1 MKEAHQAG
9 GTSKP
14 HLPLPL
20 HDDEEE
26 IFRGRKKSGE
36 HVPEVDDVNKTER
49 RKEKKSGS
57 SKPAKDTPRSAKPS
71 KAAKSRSRK
80 SANAEAEATS
90 FREQGPEAAQP
101 SHRHRRGKAHAVAP
115 AAPEPSWS
123 WRTTLTVHAVES
135 DPCAMLA
142 IERALAL
149 CDAAEFGSA
158 SVVRELCS
166 SPRLQMYID
175 QGVNVHATT
184 ALMSAAVS
192 GRADTALVLLQAGAE
207 VDATDALGRTALM
220 FAVTNGADSEPGSR
234 ASSPTNPM
242 PLLPSPTEDSAEH
255 VAASKDEVT
264 DDEIT
269 DEITQEAPPSPP
281 TRS

>member
-1 MKEAHQAG
+1 MKEEHQAGG

-20 HDDEEE
+20 HDEEE
-26 IFRGRKKSGE
+26 EMLRGRKKSSE
-36 HVPEVDDVNKTER
+36 HLPEVDDVNKTDR
-49 RKEKKSGS
+49 RKDKKSGS
-57 SKPAKDTPRSAKPS
+57 SKLAKDTPRSAKPT

-101 SHRHRRGKAHAVAP
+101 SHRHRRGKAHAVPAVAP

-149 CDAAEFGSA
+149 CDAAEYGSA

-166 SPRLQMYID
+166 SPRLLMYID

-184 ALMSAAVS
+184 ALGMAMTAAPV
-192 GRADTALVLLQAGAE
+192 AL
-207 VDATDALGRTALM
+207 
-220 FAVTNGADSEPGSR
+220 S
-234 ASSPTNPM
+234 
-242 PLLPSPTEDSAEH
+242 
-255 VAASKDEVT
+255 
-264 DDEIT
+264 
-269 DEITQEAPPSPP
+269 
-281 TRS
+281 